1 MNQPLITV
9 ITVTYNCVSSIEG
22 TMLSVLSQ
30 TYPDIEY
37 IIIDGKSTD
46 GTMDIVS
53 KYKDRLATCISEP
66 DKGIFDAMNKGI
78 DHAKGRWIIFMNAG
92 DKFVS
97 ETTIAEAFSHPIP
110 ENTGFVFGNIQ
121 TLQGD
126 LNLTPFVYSKKR
138 YTGMGICHQSIFVR
152 ADLAKQIKFDL
163 NYKYAADY
171 NMMRKI
177 HSMGYGFVDVKIPIC
192 LFDLSGLTSR
202 HRLDQINECCKI
214 CDAKY
219 SFSYWKIYLWT
230 MLQIWLKQ
238 HGIIRDG
245 TVPEKMYG
253 GDIVKV

>member
-9 ITVTYNCVSSIEG
+9 ITVTYNCVSSIEE
-22 TMLSVLSQ
+22 TMQSVLSQ
-30 TYPDIEY
+30 TYPAIEY
-37 IIIDGKSTD
+37 IIIDGKSSD

-53 KYKDRLATCISEP
+53 KYRDRLSTCISEP

-78 DHAKGRWIIFMNAG
+78 DHAEGRWIIFMNAG

-97 ETTIAEAFSHPIP
+97 DTTIAEAFDREIP
-110 ENTGFVFGNIQ
+110 EKTGFIFGDIQ

-152 ADLAKQIKFDL
+152 SDLAKQTKFDL
-163 NYKYAADY
+163 SYKYAADY
-171 NMMRKI
+171 NMIRGIYK
-177 HSMGYGFVDVKIPIC
+177 MGYSFVDVKMPIC

-202 HRLDQINECCKI
+202 HRLDQINECCRI
-214 CDAKY
+214 CGAKY

-230 MLQIWLKQ
+230 MLQIWLKR
-238 HGIIRDG
+238 HGFVRDG
-245 TVPEKMYG
+245 SAKMYS